1 MRDTVRGDS
10 EPGAEIEEVGGATF
24 SVEREIDRA
33 YRLHAARLKGFA
45 MTLTRDPDAADDLVQ
60 EAFIKLV
67 REMQAGRPP
76 DNVGAWLHRVTGN
89 AFISSRRKRTVFQ
102 RIVPRLVDRGE
113 APSPE
118 EQVLR
123 HDTNERLAAA
133 LGQLPEDGR
142 VALLLAAQG
151 LGSDEVG
158 RAIGRTPLATRTY
171 LSRMRVRL
179 RDAVAELERERGPGE

>member
-1 MRDTVRGDS
+1 MRDSGRAS
-10 EPGAEIEEVGGATF
+10 AEPGAEMEEVAGATF

-60 EAFIKLV
+60 EAFIRLV

-76 DNVGAWLHRVTGN
+76 DNVGAWLHRVAGN
-89 AFISSRRKRTVFQ
+89 AFVSGRRRRTVFQ
-102 RIVPRLVDRGE
+102 RIVPRLLDRGE

-123 HDTNERLAAA
+123 HDTNQRIATALAT
-133 LGQLPEDGR
+133 LPEDAR

-179 RDAVAELERERGPGE
+179 RDAVADLERGPGG

>member
-1 MRDTVRGDS
+1 MRDTVRADS
-10 EPGAEIEEVGGATF
+10 GSEADIEELDGDARF
-24 SVEREIDRA
+24 SVEREIEAA

-60 EAFIKLV
+60 EAFLRLV

-76 DNVGAWLHRVTGN
+76 DNVGGWLFRVAGN
-89 AFISSRRKRTVFQ
+89 VFVSGGRRRTVFQ
-102 RIVPRLVDRGE
+102 RIIPRLVDRDE

-118 EQVLR
+118 DHALR
-123 HDTNERLAAA
+123 RDTNERLAAA
-133 LGQLPEDGR
+133 LGRLPEDAR

-158 RAIGRTPLATRTY
+158 RAIGRTPLATRTF
-171 LSRMRVRL
+171 LSRQRVRL
-179 RDAVAELERERGPGE
+179 RDLVAEMEGEART

>member
-1 MRDTVRGDS
+1 MPESVRAKA
-10 EPGAEIEEVGGATF
+10 EPGAEIEEVDGATF

-76 DNVGAWLHRVTGN
+76 DNVGAWLHRVAGN
-89 AFISSRRKRTVFQ
+89 AFISSRRRGNVFQ

-118 EQVLR
+118 EHVLR
-123 HDTNERLAAA
+123 RDPNDRLTAA
-133 LGQLPEDGR
+133 LAQLPEDGR
-142 VALLLAAQG
+142 VALLLAAKG

-179 RDAVAELERERGPGE
+179 RDAVAELERGPGG